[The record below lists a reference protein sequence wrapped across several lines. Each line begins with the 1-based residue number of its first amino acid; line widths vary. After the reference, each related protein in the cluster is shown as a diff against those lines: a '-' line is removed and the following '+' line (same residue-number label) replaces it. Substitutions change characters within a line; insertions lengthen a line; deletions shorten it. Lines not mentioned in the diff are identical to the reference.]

1 MGLGIYFH
9 TRYVAKKFGIS
20 GKFGNVGDW
29 EFLGFLTSSLWESKA
44 KGVGDPGAALDRLGD
59 TSFQS

>member
-44 KGVGDPGAALDRLGD
+44 KGVGDPGLA
-59 TSFQS
+59 

>member
-44 KGVGDPGAALDRLGD
+44 KGVGDPAWQLANNAGAIR
-59 TSFQS
+59 